1 MPKKGTTKH
10 HKPAQQNK
18 GTHHIPVRSLVRFS
32 GLIKI
37 GRFILRE
44 TSVTQYF
51 RYLFS
56 IVKIEFLGY
65 GSIEVL

>member
-18 GTHHIPVRSLVRFS
+18 GTHHILVRSLIRLS

-37 GRFILRE
+37 GRFISRE

-51 RYLFS
+51 LIY
-56 IVKIEFLGY
+56 FL
-65 GSIEVL
+65 S